1 MPETP
6 EININIDNGDDD
18 KKPSEPHWKWILKHV
33 VVPLATALIGAA
45 SAGYVVQIQADT
57 ELKKEQMNSAVK
69 TAASDAALAELRKRF
84 TPLVDPRGPVVEPDI
99 DPPAS
104 DEGGPLDLPD
114 EPPELTDYIDPSQIQ
129 QIQGDPILLGE
140 ANAQFREEWQRV
152 RGQLQ
157 EQVQMQEE

>member
-1 MPETP
+1 MPEMP

-18 KKPSEPHWKWILKHV
+18 GDKKSEPHWKWLLKHV

-45 SAGYVVQIQADT
+45 SAGYVVQIQADM
-57 ELKKEQMNSAVK
+57 ELQKEQMKSAVK
-69 TAASDAALAELRKRF
+69 SAAGDAALREVRTRF
-84 TPLVDPRGPVVEPDI
+84 MTRRPVVEPDVE
-99 DPPAS
+99 PPAA
-104 DEGGPLDLPD
+104 DMAPLDLPD
-114 EPPELTDYIDPSQIQ
+114 EPPEMTDYIDPSQIQ

-157 EQVQMQEE
+157 DQDQVQEE